1 MGPLLLRPLVP
12 ALPLVWCRW
21 RRGSGPWLCPWAS
34 RAPLGGPGH
43 SGEFIGTRS
52 AVAHPARRL
61 TNVLTQGPGLYGPQA
76 LLARLGGRQR
86 ETGGGDSAAR
96 RLALCG
102 TSLVLPWAG
111 TSAPSPMPLPLTPL
125 ASGTQTPAHRASSC
139 IPSRTDHPDKTLTGH
154 RQSQPNYR
162 GRPWPRGHAE
172 QQPPRQHAQRSPV
185 GTNSPGALCGDES
198 HWPSGGPPARGWAVL
213 GAGGRDRVLKGSILW
228 PDLGCGRGSGAHSGW
243 GSPAHRNA
251 GLRSPH
257 QARFWIL
264 GWGEGWGDAGP
275 A

>member
-1 MGPLLLRPLVP
+1 MPPPPCPFLSHPWPPELKLQPTGPAAASPAALTILIRP
-12 ALPLVWCRW
+12 
-21 RRGSGPWLCPWAS
+21 S
-34 RAPLGGPGH
+34 
-43 SGEFIGTRS
+43 
-52 AVAHPARRL
+52 
-61 TNVLTQGPGLYGPQA
+61 
-76 LLARLGGRQR
+76 LA
-86 ETGGGDSAAR
+86 
-96 RLALCG
+96 
-102 TSLVLPWAG
+102 
-111 TSAPSPMPLPLTPL
+111 
-125 ASGTQTPAHRASSC
+125 
-139 IPSRTDHPDKTLTGH
+139 

-162 GRPWPRGHAE
+162 GRAWPRGHAE
-172 QQPPRQHAQRSPV
+172 QQPPSQHAQRSPV

-213 GAGGRDRVLKGSILW
+213 AAGGRDWVLKGSILW